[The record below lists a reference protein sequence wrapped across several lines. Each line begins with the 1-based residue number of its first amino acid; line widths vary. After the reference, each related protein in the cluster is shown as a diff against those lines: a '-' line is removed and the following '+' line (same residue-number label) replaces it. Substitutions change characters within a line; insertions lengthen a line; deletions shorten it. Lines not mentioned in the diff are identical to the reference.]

1 MRARL
6 RHVAELVLSL
16 LLAQAGS
23 AIADGAAAPVTQQLE
38 FGYPSPQAALAELR
52 VRPGVVV
59 FEQNGWTVADDKPNR
74 TWWSF
79 TPAGHPAH
87 PSGVKRV
94 IVQAPNG
101 DVSIAMSAKCGASD
115 EACEALLV
123 EFHLMNDQ
131 LRQRLKAGR

>member
-1 MRARL
+1 MSVRPLPA
-6 RHVAELVLSL
+6 VALMLASL
-16 LLAQAGS
+16 LMAAGP
-23 AIADGAAAPVTQQLE
+23 ALADGTVAPGPQRLE
-38 FGYPSPQAALAELR
+38 FGYPSPEAALADLR
-52 VRPGVVV
+52 QRQGVVV
-59 FEQNGWTVADDKPNR
+59 FERNGWTVADDKPNR

-101 DVSIAMSAKCGASD
+101 DVSIAMSAKCGAPD

-131 LRQRLKAGR
+131 LRQRLNAGR

>member
-1 MRARL
+1 MNARPVPAL
-6 RHVAELVLSL
+6 ALVLATL
-16 LLAQAGS
+16 LVAAG
-23 AIADGAAAPVTQQLE
+23 AARADGAAAPVPQRLE
-38 FGYPSPQAALAELR
+38 FGYPSPEAALADLR
-52 VRPGVVV
+52 GRQGVVV

-101 DVSIAMSAKCGASD
+101 DVSIAMSAKCGAPD
-115 EACEALLV
+115 DACEALLI

-131 LRQRLKAGR
+131 LRQRLNAGR

>member
-1 MRARL
+1 MSVRP
-6 RHVAELVLSL
+6 VAAATLVLASL
-16 LLAQAGS
+16 LAAAEPAL
-23 AIADGAAAPVTQQLE
+23 ADGAAAPVPQRLE
-38 FGYPSPQAALAELR
+38 FGYPSPEAALADLR
-52 VRPGVVV
+52 QRQGVVV
-59 FEQNGWTVADDKPNR
+59 FERNGWTVADDKPNR

-79 TPAGHPAH
+79 TPEGHPAH

-101 DVSIAMSAKCGASD
+101 DVSIAMSAKCGARD

-131 LRQRLKAGR
+131 LRQRLNAGR